1 MRTLEETSM
10 EEYRCPRCNETMDEG
25 HVSFSG
31 SSAGYVS
38 KKQTGMIRRATT
50 IQQARACPNC
60 GYVELHL
67 DPNELKKN
75 IS

>member
-1 MRTLEETSM
+1 M
-10 EEYRCPRCNETMDEG
+10 EEYRCPRCKEPMDEG

-31 SSAGYVS
+31 STAGYVS
-38 KKQTGMIRRATT
+38 NKQTGMLRKAAVIK
-50 IQQARACPNC
+50 QARACPNC
-60 GYVELHL
+60 GYVEFYL

>member
-1 MRTLEETSM
+1 MQDF
-10 EEYRCPRCNETMDEG
+10 RCPRCNETMDEG

-31 SSAGYVS
+31 STAGYVS

-60 GYVELHL
+60 GYVEIYV
-67 DPNELKKN
+67 DPKELKKN